1 MQVDLDCLSESY
13 RTEQKEYYMSTSA
26 WGNVHPSQLMGP
38 GVCFKK
44 YDLHTVTIDE
54 LKVRLLCM

>member
-1 MQVDLDCLSESY
+1 
-13 RTEQKEYYMSTSA
+13 MSTSA

-44 YDLHTVTIDE
+44 YDLHKVTIDE
-54 LKVRLLCM
+54 LKVGVAETAGRFMDMC